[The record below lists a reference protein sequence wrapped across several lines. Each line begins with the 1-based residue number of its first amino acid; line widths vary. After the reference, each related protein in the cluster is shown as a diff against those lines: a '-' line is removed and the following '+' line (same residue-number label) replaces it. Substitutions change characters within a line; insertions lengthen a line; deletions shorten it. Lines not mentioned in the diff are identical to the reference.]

1 MPWVSFWINDEGKD
15 SDAIVISTYDKDKG
29 DAGGWAR
36 KLETIYTY
44 PYICE
49 KNEWIKFIPIL
60 FDKFTVLSFGII
72 VAVKKQKGSVK
83 ALWQIRNTTM

>member
-1 MPWVSFWINDEGKD
+1 LSISGNDRETEGYYVFDDGTEMPWVSFWINDEGKD

-49 KNEWIKFIPIL
+49 KNE
-60 FDKFTVLSFGII
+60 
-72 VAVKKQKGSVK
+72 
-83 ALWQIRNTTM
+83 